1 MGKKRVIVWRITQ
14 TCNMTCK
21 FCSYSKE
28 VIRQRNDANLEEV
41 ERVSDILGK
50 YKQKT
55 GEELLISFIGGEPF
69 LWEPILNLSK
79 KMAMEYGVEI
89 STTTNGILLAS
100 REVRKTIINYFSEIV
115 ISVDGFEE
123 CNDDVRQCVG
133 HFKTVSENIAKLVQ
147 EKREAGSNLVIK
159 VNTIL
164 MRKNIGQFEE
174 FCEYLANLGVNE
186 ITFNQLGGYDR
197 PEFYGDNRLEPMQVA
212 QLIERLPHIRE
223 RLSKYGFIVHGSES
237 YLERI
242 LLTTENRKNPI
253 IECNPCS
260 WFWFI
265 NENGYISPCSYTS
278 YEYKYD
284 TKQIK
289 SLEDIAQVELYYRE
303 LRQCKRSKWCEDCYC
318 TQVYDK
324 FE

>member
-1 MGKKRVIVWRITQ
+1 MSKKRVIVWRITQ
-14 TCNMTCK
+14 TCNMKCK

-28 VIRQRNDANLEEV
+28 VKRQRNDADLEEV

-50 YKQKT
+50 YRQKT
-55 GEELLISFIGGEPF
+55 KDEMLISFIGGEPL
-69 LWEPILNLSK
+69 LWKPMFNLSK
-79 KMAMEYGVEI
+79 KLVKEYGIEI
-89 STTTNGILLAS
+89 STTTNGILLEKE
-100 REVRKTIINYFSEIV
+100 EVRKDIINYFSEIV
-115 ISVDGFEE
+115 ISMDGFQE
-123 CNDDVRQCVG
+123 CNDYVRQYQG
-133 HFKTVSENIAKLVQ
+133 HFKTVSESIVKLAK
-147 EKREAGSNLVIK
+147 EKKEAGSKLIIK

-164 MRKNIGQFEE
+164 MRRNIAQFEE
-174 FCEYLANLGVNE
+174 FCEYLAKLGVNE

-197 PEFYGDNRLEPMQVA
+197 PEFYEDNRLEPMQVA
-212 QLIERLPHIRE
+212 LLIERLPMIRE
-223 RLSKYGFIVHGSES
+223 RLSKYNFVIHGSSS
-237 YLERI
+237 YLDRI
-242 LLTTENRKNPI
+242 QLTTEDRKNPI

-284 TKQIK
+284 IKKINTPEDIKQIEQYFK
-289 SLEDIAQVELYYRE
+289 E
-303 LRQCKRSKWCEDCYC
+303 LRQYKRSKWCDDCYC

>member
-14 TCNMTCK
+14 TCNMNCK
-21 FCSYSKE
+21 FCSYSNE
-28 VIRQRNDANLEEV
+28 VKRQRSDADVDEV
-41 ERVSDILGK
+41 ERVLDILGK
-50 YKQKT
+50 YRENK

-69 LWEPILNLSK
+69 LWKPIFKLSE
-79 KMAMEYGVEI
+79 KMAKEYGIEI
-89 STTTNGILLAS
+89 SATTNGIMLAS
-100 REVRKTIINYFSEIV
+100 KEVRKSIIDNFSEIV

-123 CNDDVRQCVG
+123 CDDYVRQCEG
-133 HFKTVSENIAKLVQ
+133 HFKTVSENIAKLAK
-147 EKREAGSNLVIK
+147 EKKEAGSNLIIK

-164 MRKNIGQFEE
+164 MRRNIGQFEE
-174 FCEYLANLGVNE
+174 FCEYLASLGVNE

-197 PEFYGDNRLEPMQVA
+197 PEFYEDNRLEPMQVA
-212 QLIERLPHIRE
+212 QLIERLSHIRE
-223 RLSKYGFIVHGSES
+223 RLSQYNFIIHGSPS
-237 YLERI
+237 YLDRI
-242 LLTTENRKNPI
+242 QLTTEDRKNPI

-284 TKQIK
+284 IK
-289 SLEDIAQVELYYRE
+289 NINELEDIARVEQYFRK
-303 LRQCKRSKWCEDCYC
+303 LRQCSRSNWCEDCYC

-324 FE
+324 FD